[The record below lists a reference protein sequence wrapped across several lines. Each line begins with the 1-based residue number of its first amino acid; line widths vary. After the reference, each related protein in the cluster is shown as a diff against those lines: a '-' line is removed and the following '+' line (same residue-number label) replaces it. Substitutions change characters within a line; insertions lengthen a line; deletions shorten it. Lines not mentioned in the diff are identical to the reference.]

1 MRISALSLRSQ
12 KTKLAVVGLA
22 GLTALGA
29 ITYARQ
35 GITAIPGPADTRI
48 IQPAA
53 GFADL
58 VEAVRP
64 AVVNISARNIETV
77 GLSPFDQRRGSGP
90 QNRFEFNGPPEM
102 RQFMERFFNQPMP
115 DQSQRRP
122 ESRSLGSGF
131 IIDSSG
137 LVVTNHHVIKG
148 AQDIEV
154 ILDDGRT
161 LEASVRGVDPRT
173 DLALLEVHSEDPLPQ
188 VRFGDSDSA
197 RVGDWVIAI
206 GNPFGLG
213 GTTTSG
219 IVSARG
225 RDLRDGPYVDYIQI
239 DAPINRGN
247 SGGPLFNHEGEV
259 IGINTA
265 IFSPNGGSVGIG
277 FAIPSAQAETV
288 INQLR
293 ETGSVARSWL
303 GVEIQPV
310 TKELAD
316 GLGMSEPTGALI
328 SRISPNSPAERS
340 ELKPGDVILEFNQR
354 EVKKMRDLP
363 RMVAQAQ
370 TGTDAAITV
379 WRDGTQL
386 DVTAQL
392 EPMARTRQALASG
405 NNAPEGVRLGLKLSN
420 LNAADREAAG
430 LDDAGVRIEAVDPA
444 GAAAQEGLRAGDI
457 ILKVGPENVRTADDV
472 IAAVR
477 ALQSEDTNRPVV
489 LLVQRG
495 DDRQF
500 VAVRA
505 G

>member
-1 MRISALSLRSQ
+1 M
-12 KTKLAVVGLA
+12 
-22 GLTALGA
+22 
-29 ITYARQ
+29 
-35 GITAIPGPADTRI
+35 
-48 IQPAA
+48 
-53 GFADL
+53 
-58 VEAVRP
+58 
-64 AVVNISARNIETV
+64 
-77 GLSPFDQRRGSGP
+77 
-90 QNRFEFNGPPEM
+90 
-102 RQFMERFFNQPMP
+102 
-115 DQSQRRP
+115 
-122 ESRSLGSGF
+122 
-131 IIDSSG
+131 
-137 LVVTNHHVIKG
+137 
-148 AQDIEV
+148 
-154 ILDDGRT
+154 
-161 LEASVRGVDPRT
+161 
-173 DLALLEVHSEDPLPQ
+173 
-188 VRFGDSDSA
+188 RFGDSDSA

-392 EPMARTRQALASG
+392 EPMAGTRQAYLHRGTMRQRVFVS
-405 NNAPEGVRLGLKLSN
+405 VLSS
-420 LNAADREAAG
+420 L
-430 LDDAGVRIEAVDPA
+430 
-444 GAAAQEGLRAGDI
+444 
-457 ILKVGPENVRTADDV
+457 T
-472 IAAVR
+472 
-477 ALQSEDTNRPVV
+477 
-489 LLVQRG
+489 
-495 DDRQF
+495 
-500 VAVRA
+500 
-505 G
+505 